1 MSLIEVKN
9 QIQATKNTKK
19 ITKAMQLVAASKMKR
34 FQKIAVNTRMYAHGL
49 VQALHLTHRSIAD
62 TTFGHSDGD
71 KVLFVLMTSD
81 KGLCGAMNTRLLR
94 LLLKGDV
101 WNSLPANK
109 RELIT
114 IGRKS
119 TEAVKY
125 QGIEPIRSFIQVKED
140 LKPIDAVEIIDDILE
155 LWETGEYAKVYLIS
169 PWYVNAF
176 TFATRMNTML
186 PISNDLIAEYAQH
199 VPGEKSSPEGW
210 PDEGAGYFEPNRSRV
225 AESLALKLAENLFLE
240 AFYQLKA
247 TEYSSRMVA
256 MKKATEAADEQIKML
271 TAKFNKA
278 RQAAITQQLAELA
291 SASEAMSSV
300 NSYEIFE

>member
-34 FQKIAVNTRMYAHGL
+34 FQKVAVNTRAYTNGL

-62 TTFGHSDGD
+62 SKFGTSNGE
-71 KVLFVLMTSD
+71 KTLFVLMTSD

-94 LLLKGDV
+94 LLFSGEE
-101 WNSLPANK
+101 WNAIPEDQK
-109 RELIT
+109 DLIT

-119 TEAVKY
+119 TDAALY
-125 QGIEPIRSFIQVKED
+125 RGIKTIKSFTQIKED
-140 LKPIDAVEIIDDILE
+140 LTPLDAIEIIDDILE
-155 LWETGEYAKVYLIS
+155 LWDGGEYAKVYLIS
-169 PWYVNAF
+169 PWYTNAF

-186 PISNDLIAEYAQH
+186 PITTDLISEYAQH
-199 VPGEKSSPEGW
+199 IEKSDQDIQER
-210 PDEGAGYFEPNRSRV
+210 PDEGAGYFEPNRERA
-225 AESLALKLAENLFLE
+225 AESLSLKLAENLFLE

-256 MKKATEAADEQIKML
+256 MKKATEAADDQIKAL

-291 SASEAMSSV
+291 SANEAMSSL
-300 NSYEIFE
+300 NAYEIYE